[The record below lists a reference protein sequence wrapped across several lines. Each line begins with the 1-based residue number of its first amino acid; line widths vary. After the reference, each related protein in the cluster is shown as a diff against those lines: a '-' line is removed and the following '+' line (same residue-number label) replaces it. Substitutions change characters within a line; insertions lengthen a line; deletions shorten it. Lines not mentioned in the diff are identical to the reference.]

1 MEEIK
6 YMLQS
11 GVKCIWI
18 NTFETNKV
26 IDEIKS
32 MTLDLKKAFP
42 IYEYS
47 FTLGIRKVN
56 MIKSKIIPYKEYNA
70 VNLLKHIYELSSGIE
85 KKEDELIFGGDVSDD
100 DKLFD
105 NKNNIIILKDFN
117 IIIDLPDVKKIM
129 KDIFELEGGN
139 YNPLI
144 IISPVTKIPDELEKF
159 ISVVDYELP
168 NDNEINSIL
177 ESLIRTL
184 NNKNNNVNINSEEK
198 SKIIKACKGLT
209 TQQIIEIFKLS
220 VVKTS
225 KIDLDIIYN
234 YKINNIKKINILDFI
249 IPKATLNDIGGNA
262 NFKEWVSELKL
273 INTEEAK
280 KFGCKPPKGYL
291 ALGIPGTCKTL
302 SSEIIANE
310 FGYPLLKLSMDKI
323 LNSKVGASENNM
335 AQALKIVKAMAPCV
349 FMIDEVEKSLSG
361 IGSSNNSDAGTMS
374 RVIGSVLEFL
384 NEDNG
389 IFVVMTSNDSSQ
401 LPPELTRAGR
411 LDTIWY
417 FDLPTAEEREEII
430 QIHLSKYERTLD
442 SAVLQEFTELSENF
456 TGAEIKEI
464 VKNTIKHNFIRFSN
478 DNDKEI
484 CVDDVKKAVNEI
496 IPVYKSYKEKI
507 FLLQQYATDRARMS
521 SRREYSNKN
530 ASIKN
535 IYTVGR

>member
-280 KFGCKPPKGYL
+280 KFGCKSPKGYL